1 MSWIFKEEVIAVIT
15 VILIVATIL
24 ATIQIINNEIV
35 IKPFSVLGLLNKDA
49 KIGDYPREVV
59 AGTPIQLN
67 VYVENH
73 EGKTMY
79 YKILIKLGNET
90 SIINEITPLNAKPIL
105 ELRTV
110 LPHNKSVFNSSK
122 YYNLPIND
130 KLKTCIRNVDI

>member
-59 AGTPIQLN
+59 AGTPFQLN

-79 YKILIKLGNET
+79 YKIFIFLNLNMLILTKRCN
-90 SIINEITPLNAKPIL
+90 
-105 ELRTV
+105 
-110 LPHNKSVFNSSK
+110 
-122 YYNLPIND
+122 
-130 KLKTCIRNVDI
+130 